1 MTNCRSDDEN
11 RLLPCPFCGG
21 EAQMKIWWDKWNRM
35 DWYIPQC
42 SDRSCAGRIDK
53 RFSSLKRAVDGWNR
67 RAG

>member
-1 MTNCRSDDEN
+1 MSFRSDDEN

-53 RFSSLKRAVDGWNR
+53 RFQA
-67 RAG
+67 